1 MSATENKELLQRI
14 FAELDQGNSRPFVE
28 AMAEG
33 FSWTVT
39 GTTRWSRT
47 YAGKQA
53 VVKELFGALRERLD
67 GRIRTTAQRFIAD
80 GEHVAV
86 EARGRN
92 VTRDGRPYEN
102 RYCFLFRVADGKLQ
116 EVTEYLDT
124 ELVTAVLG

>member
-1 MSATENKELLQRI
+1 MSPTENKPLLERI
-14 FAELDQGNSRPFVE
+14 FAALDQGDSRPFVE

-33 FSWTVT
+33 FRWTVT
-39 GTTRWSRT
+39 GRTRWSRT
-47 YAGKQA
+47 YEGKQA
-53 VVKELFGALRERLD
+53 VLAELFGPLRERID

-80 GEHVAV
+80 GEHVVV

-102 RYCFLFRVADGKLQ
+102 RYCFVFRVANGQLQ